1 MHGISVM
8 VYQTGKKLSSV
19 MHGKTLM
26 VSYTGQKLIS
36 YGIRVMVYL
45 WQVNTHSM
53 LSFRVSMILFSTD
66 TPLKVLKVWD

>member
-45 WQVNTHSM
+45 WQVTTHSTVM
-53 LSFRVSMILFSTD
+53 FNGLR
-66 TPLKVLKVWD
+66 